1 MKLMAMKQAL
11 GMAQGLRGKGSKGS
25 VELKTFKKD
34 RWVSVC
40 ATGDAVR
47 VAEGGYAAAEKDYPP
62 GAEARKALREACRRE
77 FPRSNKLY
85 VSQR

>member
-11 GMAQGLRGKGSKGS
+11 GLAQGLCGKGSTGS

-34 RWVSVC
+34 RWVRVW
-40 ATGDAVR
+40 ATGETVR
-47 VAEGGYAAAEKDYPP
+47 VAEGGFVAAEKDVQP
-62 GAEARKALREACRRE
+62 GAEARQALREACRRE

-85 VSQR
+85 VSRR